1 MRPTRE
7 GARYLLAT
15 GLIGLA
21 AMNTGNNLIYIIFGM
36 LLSVLVLSYVVMRIN
51 LSGLVLKVEAEHPVF
66 AGQKAYFRFTVRN
79 RKKRFASY
87 SLRIRLP
94 RGLLAGESTGFIP
107 VVAPGS
113 SETSEE
119 PLVFRRRGSFRYGDF
134 IVESSFPFI
143 FFIRRVTVSVE
154 GEVVVYPR
162 VKALEL
168 EALRRS
174 VAGERI
180 TSRPGRSDDLLMIR
194 EFRDGDD
201 MKQINWKAS
210 ARLDNLMVKVYS
222 EHESRMLTL
231 VLDNTGP
238 AMEFAFERGVSYAAS
253 AAWSL
258 GLEGYHIRLVMC
270 GAEVGFGTGLEHV
283 YRLLDALA
291 VAVDASC
298 GACPEVEAVEDGEG
312 INVVIL
318 KSEDSPMAAMAVLA
332 NGGEGTVVVNAASA
346 I

>member
-7 GARYLLAT
+7 GARFLLAT

-36 LLSVLVLSYVVMRIN
+36 LLSVLVLSYALLRIN

-66 AGQKAYFRFTVRN
+66 AGQKAYFRITVRN
-79 RKKRFASY
+79 RKKRFTSY
-87 SLRIRLP
+87 SLRIRFP
-94 RGLLAGESTGFIP
+94 KGLLAGERTGYIP
-107 VVAPGS
+107 VVAPS
-113 SETSEE
+113 ASETSEE
-119 PLVFRRRGSFRYGDF
+119 QLVFRRRGSFRYGDF

-143 FFIRRVTVSVE
+143 FFIRRVTLSAQ

-162 VKALEL
+162 VKELEL

-174 VAGERI
+174 AAGERI

-194 EFRDGDD
+194 EFRQGDD

-210 ARLDNLMVKVYS
+210 ARLDNLMVKEHS
-222 EHESRMLTL
+222 EHESRMVTL
-231 VLDNTGP
+231 VLDNAGP
-238 AMEFAFERGVSYAAS
+238 AMEFAFERGVSFAAS

-270 GAEVGFGTGLEHV
+270 GAEVGFGTGLAHV

-291 VAVDASC
+291 VAVDGSSEE
-298 GACPEVEAVEDGEG
+298 CPEVVEVEDDAG

-318 KSEDSPMAAMAVLA
+318 KGEHSPMAAMAA
-332 NGGEGTVVVNAASA
+332 GEGTVVVNAASA
-346 I
+346 L